1 LEDFAAEKLWP
12 DFVRG
17 SADMGI
23 RSMLSVHLFVESD
36 NLGALNMYS
45 TAPDAF
51 TEDDE
56 TVGLLR
62 AAHTGI
68 AMQGSRTESN
78 LCAAI
83 VSRDAIGQAKGI
95 LMERYKSIIWPH
107 SYCGEGFTTH
117 RPQAVPHRRRTGLH
131 RRIENQQPLTRLPD
145 GVAWRCRD
153 CGRRRQVVDS
163 LARPAL
169 GQADQ
174 RQSEH
179 RRP

>member
-1 LEDFAAEKLWP
+1 MRWRILRLRSCGP
-12 DFVRG
+12 TSFVAPPTWASGQCCRF
-17 SADMGI
+17 S
-23 RSMLSVHLFVESD
+23 FVESD

-83 VSRDAIGQAKGI
+83 VSRDVVGQAKGI
-95 LMERYKSIIWPH
+95 LMERYKMDHLAAFLLLAKASQHTNRRCSASPTNWP
-107 SYCGEGFTTH
+107 
-117 RPQAVPHRRRTGLH
+117 P
-131 RRIENQQPLTRLPD
+131 
-145 GVAWRCRD
+145 
-153 CGRRRQVVDS
+153 
-163 LARPAL
+163 PAN
-169 GQADQ
+169 
-174 RQSEH
+174 
-179 RRP
+179 

>member
-1 LEDFAAEKLWP
+1 VRWRILRLRSCGP
-12 DFVRG
+12 TSFVAPPTWASGQCCRF
-17 SADMGI
+17 S
-23 RSMLSVHLFVESD
+23 FVESD

-83 VSRDAIGQAKGI
+83 VSRDVVGQAKGI
-95 LMERYKSIIWPH
+95 LMERYKMDHLAAFLLLAKASQHTNRRCSASPRNWP
-107 SYCGEGFTTH
+107 
-117 RPQAVPHRRRTGLH
+117 P
-131 RRIENQQPLTRLPD
+131 
-145 GVAWRCRD
+145 
-153 CGRRRQVVDS
+153 
-163 LARPAL
+163 PAN
-169 GQADQ
+169 
-174 RQSEH
+174 
-179 RRP
+179 

>member
-1 LEDFAAEKLWP
+1 MRWRILRLRSCGP
-12 DFVRG
+12 TSFVAPPTWASGQCCRF
-17 SADMGI
+17 S
-23 RSMLSVHLFVESD
+23 FVESD

-83 VSRDAIGQAKGI
+83 VSRDVVGQAKGI
-95 LMERYKSIIWPH
+95 LMERYKMDHLAAFLLLAKASQHTNRRCSASPRNWP
-107 SYCGEGFTTH
+107 
-117 RPQAVPHRRRTGLH
+117 P
-131 RRIENQQPLTRLPD
+131 
-145 GVAWRCRD
+145 
-153 CGRRRQVVDS
+153 
-163 LARPAL
+163 PAN
-169 GQADQ
+169 
-174 RQSEH
+174 
-179 RRP
+179 

>member
-1 LEDFAAEKLWP
+1 MAP
-12 DFVRG
+12 TSFVAPPTWASGQCCRF
-17 SADMGI
+17 S
-23 RSMLSVHLFVESD
+23 FVESD

-83 VSRDAIGQAKGI
+83 VSRDVVGQAKGI
-95 LMERYKSIIWPH
+95 LMERYKMDHLAAFLLLAKASQHTNRRCSPSARNWP
-107 SYCGEGFTTH
+107 
-117 RPQAVPHRRRTGLH
+117 P
-131 RRIENQQPLTRLPD
+131 
-145 GVAWRCRD
+145 
-153 CGRRRQVVDS
+153 
-163 LARPAL
+163 PAN
-169 GQADQ
+169 
-174 RQSEH
+174 
-179 RRP
+179 

>member
-1 LEDFAAEKLWP
+1 
-12 DFVRG
+12 
-17 SADMGI
+17 M
-23 RSMLSVHLFVESD
+23 ESD

-83 VSRDAIGQAKGI
+83 VSRDVVGQAKGI
-95 LMERYKSIIWPH
+95 LMERYKMDHLAAFLLLAKASQHTNRRCSASPRNWP
-107 SYCGEGFTTH
+107 
-117 RPQAVPHRRRTGLH
+117 P
-131 RRIENQQPLTRLPD
+131 
-145 GVAWRCRD
+145 
-153 CGRRRQVVDS
+153 
-163 LARPAL
+163 PAN
-169 GQADQ
+169 
-174 RQSEH
+174 
-179 RRP
+179 

>member
-1 LEDFAAEKLWP
+1 MRWRILRLRSGGP

-23 RSMLSVHLFVESD
+23 RSVLSVQSFVESD

-83 VSRDAIGQAKGI
+83 VSRDVIVQAKGI
-95 LMERYKSIIWPH
+95 LMERYKMDHLPR
-107 SYCGEGFTTH
+107 SYAGEGFTTH
-117 RPQAVPHRRRTGLH
+117 QPQVFPIGEELASTGKLRT
-131 RRIENQQPLTRLPD
+131 NNP
-145 GVAWRCRD
+145 
-153 CGRRRQVVDS
+153 
-163 LARPAL
+163 
-169 GQADQ
+169 
-174 RQSEH
+174 
-179 RRP
+179 

>member
-1 LEDFAAEKLWP
+1 MRWRILRLRSCGP
-12 DFVRG
+12 TSFVAPPTWASGQCCRF
-17 SADMGI
+17 S
-23 RSMLSVHLFVESD
+23 FVESD

-83 VSRDAIGQAKGI
+83 VSRDVVGQAKGI
-95 LMERYKSIIWPH
+95 LMERYKMDHLAAFLLLAKASQHTNRRCSPSARNWP
-107 SYCGEGFTTH
+107 
-117 RPQAVPHRRRTGLH
+117 P
-131 RRIENQQPLTRLPD
+131 
-145 GVAWRCRD
+145 
-153 CGRRRQVVDS
+153 
-163 LARPAL
+163 PAN
-169 GQADQ
+169 
-174 RQSEH
+174 
-179 RRP
+179 

>member
-1 LEDFAAEKLWP
+1 MRWRILRLRSGGP

-23 RSMLSVHLFVESD
+23 RSVLSVQSFVESD

-62 AAHTGI
+62 AAHAGI

-83 VSRDAIGQAKGI
+83 VSRDVIVQAKGI
-95 LMERYKSIIWPH
+95 LMERYKMDHLAAFLLLAKASQHTNRRCSPSARNWP
-107 SYCGEGFTTH
+107 
-117 RPQAVPHRRRTGLH
+117 P
-131 RRIENQQPLTRLPD
+131 
-145 GVAWRCRD
+145 
-153 CGRRRQVVDS
+153 
-163 LARPAL
+163 PAN
-169 GQADQ
+169 
-174 RQSEH
+174 
-179 RRP
+179 

>member
-1 LEDFAAEKLWP
+1 MRWRILRLRSCGP
-12 DFVRG
+12 TSFVAPPTWASGRCFRF
-17 SADMGI
+17 S
-23 RSMLSVHLFVESD
+23 FVESD

-83 VSRDAIGQAKGI
+83 VSRDVVGQAKGI
-95 LMERYKSIIWPH
+95 LMERYKMDHLAAFLLLAKASQHTNRRCSASPRNWP
-107 SYCGEGFTTH
+107 
-117 RPQAVPHRRRTGLH
+117 P
-131 RRIENQQPLTRLPD
+131 
-145 GVAWRCRD
+145 
-153 CGRRRQVVDS
+153 
-163 LARPAL
+163 PAN
-169 GQADQ
+169 
-174 RQSEH
+174 
-179 RRP
+179 